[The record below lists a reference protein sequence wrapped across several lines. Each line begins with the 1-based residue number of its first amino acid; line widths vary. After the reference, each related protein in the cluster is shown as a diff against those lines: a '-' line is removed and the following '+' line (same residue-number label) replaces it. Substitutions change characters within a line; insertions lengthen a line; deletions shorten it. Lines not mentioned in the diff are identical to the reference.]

1 MIISIED
8 NVILSGTL
16 AKDAEAK
23 SFNKNDRTFTIYNFS
38 VAVDKIRQDNGE
50 FKTIWANC
58 YSWNPVVA
66 KLKKG
71 EKVFAVGKHEVQT
84 YTNREGVESYTEKV
98 NVDFVLSQG
107 KSSYSGSSN
116 QPQVQTQSFQEV
128 PIDDD
133 SLPF

>member
-84 YTNREGVESYTEKV
+84 YVNREGVESSTEKV

-107 KSSYSGSSN
+107 KSSYTGGN
-116 QPQVQTQSFQEV
+116 QQTQLPVQSFEEVQTE
-128 PIDDD
+128 D
-133 SLPF
+133 LPF